1 MSGMTHFKI
10 CARMFH
16 VVGPGSLDIW
26 SDRSCMIVKSLVVT
40 NTHVL
45 WHTGRETPVGISG
58 GER

>member
-45 WHTGRETPVGISG
+45 
-58 GER
+58 